1 MTIDIRLLRQVLA
14 LSKHRNFARAAEAL
28 HISQPALS
36 RSIAGLEQSLGVQ
49 LFDRTSAGV
58 EPTIFGQTVIGRG
71 HDILKKEKELRREI
85 FLIQGIEV
93 GELSIGAG
101 PFPFEISISH
111 AVAKLIARNT
121 KLQVRID
128 MDSAPAIVNRVL
140 SGDID
145 IGVADIRHCEDF
157 ARLTFELLPEHAVAC
172 CCRREHP
179 LAGRRALSLDDL
191 LQFPIVGTIM
201 PPALA
206 ALLSPGG
213 AAGRID
219 EDTKNFR
226 PAITVDS
233 LAAARSIALGCDAL
247 LPITPGC
254 IAPELESGDLVILDF
269 STPWMRNQYGF
280 ISRKDRTHSPAA
292 IEFMARMREVEAEAI
307 ELENRLFAIY
317 SSYSDSPGGH
327 AGSTS

>member
-1 MTIDIRLLRQVLA
+1 MTIDIRLLRQVVA
-14 LSKHRNFARAAEAL
+14 LSKHRNFARAAETL

-36 RSIAGLEQSLGVQ
+36 RSIAGLEQALGVQ
-49 LFDRTSAGV
+49 LFDRTPTGV
-58 EPTIFGQTVIGRG
+58 EPTICGQAVIDRG
-71 HDILKKEKELRREI
+71 YDILKKEKELRREI

-101 PFPFEISISH
+101 PFPFEISVSH
-111 AVAKLIARNT
+111 AVAKLVTRYP

-128 MDSAPAIVNRVL
+128 ADSPPTIVNRVL

-157 ARLTFELLPEHAVAC
+157 ARLAIEQLPEHVIAC

-179 LAGRRALSLDDL
+179 LAGRRSLSLGDL
-191 LQFPIVGTIM
+191 LNFPVVGTVM
-201 PPALA
+201 PPALGA
-206 ALLSPGG
+206 ILSRSHLS
-213 AAGRID
+213 GRVN
-219 EDTKNFR
+219 EDTKNFH

-233 LAAARSIALGCDAL
+233 LSAARNIVLGCDAL

-269 STPWMRNQYGF
+269 NAPWMRNQYGF
-280 ISRKDRTHSPAA
+280 ISLKDRTHSPGA

-307 ELENRLFAIY
+307 ELENRLFAAHA
-317 SSYSDSPGGH
+317 SYSPACASRVSS
-327 AGSTS
+327 AS